1 MIAVLTGGTGGAKF
15 VDGLRRVVPPREL
28 TIIVNTG
35 DDFEWWGLHVS
46 PDLDSITYMLADMLS
61 KERGWGVE
69 GDTFQCL
76 EAMRRV
82 GQPAWFQVGDRDLS
96 AHLLRTQLL
105 RSGKTLS
112 EATSEIARA
121 LGIEARV
128 MPMSDS
134 PVETRVLTPDGEI
147 SFQEYFVKRR
157 HRDEVKAVRF
167 VGVEQA
173 TPAPGVVEAI
183 QSAEAVLIAPSNP
196 ITSIGPMLAV
206 PGIREAL
213 CQTAAPVVAV
223 SPIVGEAAV
232 SGPAGALMA
241 SHGLPVSA
249 AGVAQAYADF
259 LDVLIVDS
267 HDTNLPR
274 PTGVQVHAT
283 NVIMKSEEGRTQLAR
298 FALAIATNLQ
308 TPAVARSS
316 PTLA

>member
-1 MIAVLTGGTGGAKF
+1 MITVLTGGTGGAKF
-15 VDGLRRVVPPREL
+15 VDGLRRVVPARDL
-28 TIIVNTG
+28 TIIVNTA

-76 EAMRRV
+76 EAMWRV

-96 AHLLRTQLL
+96 THLLRTQLL
-105 RSGKTLS
+105 RSGKSVS
-112 EATSEIARA
+112 EATGEIARV

-128 MPMSDS
+128 LPMSDS
-134 PVETRVLTPDGEI
+134 PVETRVLTPEGEI
-147 SFQEYFVKRR
+147 HFQEYFVKRR

-167 VGVEQA
+167 VGAEES

-196 ITSIGPMLAV
+196 ITSIGPILAV
-206 PGIREAL
+206 PGIREVL

-223 SPIVGEAAV
+223 SPIIGESAV

-241 SHGLPVSA
+241 ARGLPVSA
-249 AGVAQAYADF
+249 TGIAQAYAEF
-259 LDVLIVDS
+259 LDMLVVDS
-267 HDTNLPR
+267 RDADLPQ
-274 PTGVQVHAT
+274 TVKVQLHAT
-283 NVIMKSEEGRTQLAR
+283 NVIMKTYGDRAELAQR
-298 FALAIATNLQ
+298 VLSALTDSRSAS
-308 TPAVARSS
+308 VA
-316 PTLA
+316 

>member
-283 NVIMKSEEGRTQLAR
+283 NVIMKSEEERTQLAR